1 MCSQAH
7 SLTALVSVSISPDSL
22 EPCEAKYS
30 SCSLL
35 YICYCAYREYK
46 EVLGMC
52 QVFFWVN
59 WCLDRRVLE
68 YRLLFHMLFHIVPV
82 EDASMN
88 NRIAMHL
95 TRQAR

>member
-52 QVFFWVN
+52 QVFFQ
-59 WCLDRRVLE
+59 RRVRFIFLHQPLLE
-68 YRLLFHMLFHIVPV
+68 PQGWK
-82 EDASMN
+82 EDA
-88 NRIAMHL
+88 
-95 TRQAR
+95 

>member
-22 EPCEAKYS
+22 KPCEAKYS
-30 SCSLL
+30 SCSVL

-52 QVFFWVN
+52 QVFFQRNLIWGIT
-59 WCLDRRVLE
+59 E
-68 YRLLFHMLFHIVPV
+68 
-82 EDASMN
+82 
-88 NRIAMHL
+88 NRAGKPRCIHAGHEPPFL
-95 TRQAR
+95 